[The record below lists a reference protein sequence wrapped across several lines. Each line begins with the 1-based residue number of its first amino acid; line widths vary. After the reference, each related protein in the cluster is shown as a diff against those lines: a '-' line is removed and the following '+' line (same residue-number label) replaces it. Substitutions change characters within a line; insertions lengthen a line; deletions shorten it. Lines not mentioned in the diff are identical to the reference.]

1 MVAAQLEYRL
11 TLPKR
16 IGLVGFGGLG
26 EVVPGSLDQEL
37 PASGGRGLRFELS
50 KKYQVNL
57 RVDIAQGIDAHTWSV
72 GCR

>member
-37 PASGGRGLRFELS
+37 PAERRSWIE
-50 KKYQVNL
+50 V
-57 RVDIAQGIDAHTWSV
+57 
-72 GCR
+72 